1 MLSHS
6 PPFKQSSLVFP
17 FRASSASGLVLG
29 TRNIWVYFQI
39 LSIFVNSCFC
49 FVHRGN
55 SNLREHKISFFVGAE
70 SRSKREPLVPNDP
83 RGRKLNE
90 FARMFSTAVP
100 QSPRCGSDHVSHLQR
115 SPWRRTSWMT
125 SSLNTSGG
133 CIRHRFGACGF
144 DEVACR

>member
-29 TRNIWVYFQI
+29 TRNIWVYFRI

-55 SNLREHKISFFVGAE
+55 SNLREHKISFFVVAE
-70 SRSKREPLVPNDP
+70 WRSKREPLVPNDP

-100 QSPRCGSDHVSHLQR
+100 QSPYPRSCEPSATVPVETHLVDDIIPQHQR
-115 SPWRRTSWMT
+115 RMYSPPFWCVW
-125 SSLNTSGG
+125 
-133 CIRHRFGACGF
+133 F
-144 DEVACR
+144 